1 MRHLIFTI
9 LIIFPFFVSSC
20 NNTIKNDKINIKDVI
35 KNSNAYSSINF
46 IELSELEVLM
56 AKVPKKV
63 MILFYQP
70 NCPYCK
76 EMKETTLIDDDIIK
90 MVNDNFY
97 AVMINGKSKDKIT
110 FRGVT
115 YVNDH
120 PNPEDN
126 PWRHNL
132 YVELVDPYNGGYY
145 WPTTIFLNDKFEKL
159 RGFPGLQKAPQ
170 FKRVLQNMIKR

>member
-9 LIIFPFFVSSC
+9 LIVFPFFVSSC
-20 NNTIKNDKINIKDVI
+20 NNTSKNDKVNIKDMI
-35 KNSNAYSSINF
+35 KNSNAYSAINF

-56 AKVPKKV
+56 AKAPKKV
-63 MILFYQP
+63 MILFYQS

-97 AVMINGKSKDKIT
+97 AVMINGKSKKEIT

-120 PNPEDN
+120 PNQEDN

-132 YVELVDPYNGGYY
+132 FVELVDPYNGGYY

-159 RGFPGLQKAPQ
+159 RGVPGLQKAPQ